1 MNPSDF
7 WVRGD
12 EGAQGQGEA
21 VAGHPQGT
29 RSPGTHL
36 APGWVIGPE
45 LGLTSQLDWGG
56 AGGGGG

>member
-1 MNPSDF
+1 MQ
-7 WVRGD
+7 GD

-21 VAGHPQGT
+21 AAGHPQGT